1 MQDIKQIKKELSGFE
16 EIELPYLLKKDQ
28 SYIKFITLKNDE
40 EFFFDGGYF
49 QKMGCDKMFLKKDKE
64 YKTIPTVYKKPCGE
78 ILYRTRFFLLEKE
91 KECLRDK
98 RELEK
103 IINTQQDIIEKL
115 TTKLKE
121 SIELLNDERE
131 KTKKYEEFI
140 KQNYKK

>member
-64 YKTIPTVYKKPCGE
+64 YKEWYN
-78 ILYRTRFFLLEKE
+78 KE
-91 KECLRDK
+91 KKKLNESLSILIFFGLKNSVIIFISIYFNKIFNCL
-98 RELEK
+98 
-103 IINTQQDIIEKL
+103 KL
-115 TTKLKE
+115 
-121 SIELLNDERE
+121 SN
-131 KTKKYEEFI
+131 
-140 KQNYKK
+140 